1 MPPGAEIIHA
11 VLGITLYLLR
21 IQLALVIREIVMVS
35 QLPAHNK
42 VGALVLRTVVHRK
55 LRIGQRSETIPQIA
69 NSFHAFFPLRRFSS
83 LLSRSSGS
91 ISVVSNHGRGCA

>member
-69 NSFHAFFPLRRFSS
+69 NSFHAFFPY
-83 LLSRSSGS
+83 GV
-91 ISVVSNHGRGCA
+91 SVLY